1 MKRKLYQDMWKA
13 WPLYYRLPISIIIVY
28 TLYKQC
34 DNAIYKYRKTR
45 KEKSSSRNATGFRN
59 ESDVDEDEIRTLE
72 DEVKLAYRWQV
83 SIYKLLPLRV
93 VSRFWG
99 YINNIDLPYWLRQP
113 LLLTYVW
120 CYNINLNEAQ
130 IEDLNKYK
138 NLGQLFCRKLKP
150 NVRPIDEDSDLISPV
165 DGKVLHCGL
174 VRHDDLIEQVKGVKY
189 SLSQFLG
196 PGCERILDLHL
207 RIKRLPPPIRN
218 ASSPDLLLNTPKSD
232 ASYDIDKDTD
242 AICAYNSLTVSDS
255 YNPLLAALNMD
266 FPNSNSTLAVKQ
278 GRGSWASIQD
288 SDFYKAPPSIFKDDD
303 DHFSFPSTRS
313 ISAESSSR
321 GSISKYDLAIPQ
333 QELIRHYD
341 KISKNSSA
349 EPTTD
354 ITTDMEDLAS
364 KTVEQILLT
373 TQTGEEIVKKTRDM
387 LCLSPANELYYCIV
401 YLAPGD
407 YHGFHS
413 PVDWIVIHRRHFPG
427 ELFSVCPSIVRW
439 IQGLFNFNERVVFT
453 GTWKYGFF
461 SMAAVGATN
470 VGSIKIGIDKDLKT
484 NLKRWKPGTF
494 FDKIFEK
501 EIMPQKENVD
511 ISTDKSDSPDL
522 IQNSASTNKANNA
535 SARNGENYDA
545 KSLIYPDAD
554 SSTENFFVQ
563 RKLLSQ
569 NSSGISSEDSSINAS
584 EDDNG
589 GGIFIKRGQYFGE
602 FNLGSTIVLIFEAPA
617 HFKFNLDFDQTLK
630 MGQSLGG
637 PVRLS

>member
-1 MKRKLYQDMWKA
+1 MIKYFQLSQYRNFLKNSKNSSRTLFSIHHHHPNHPSTILRKYYPPLGSTHIRVLHMKRKLYQDMWKA

-72 DEVKLAYRWQV
+72 DEVKLAYRWQ
-83 SIYKLLPLRV
+83 
-93 VSRFWG
+93 
-99 YINNIDLPYWLRQP
+99 
-113 LLLTYVW
+113 
-120 CYNINLNEAQ
+120 
-130 IEDLNKYK
+130 
-138 NLGQLFCRKLKP
+138 
-150 NVRPIDEDSDLISPV
+150 ISPV